1 MAENETELSLRGYYM
16 KNTTKII
23 ISLCVAL
30 VIVATVL
37 VVGLVKNSG
46 MLEETT
52 TKPAYSLQAT
62 TAPATVG
69 VTESWVDLDQMASEL
84 ATATDT
90 TDPSD
95 TTTDTT
101 ATTVA
106 PAIQTTIV
114 YIVYSETNVAQ
125 QTTES
130 LTVDDDDVPE
140 MAEYKYSV
148 DKSTGSV
155 TINKYLGD
163 DSVVWIPEK
172 ISGYT
177 VRAIGGKCFEKQSL
191 KGVVIP
197 ETVVTIGNN
206 AFQGCKNLSSVTFKG
221 APSTITVGDKA
232 FQNCGKLKSI
242 NLPAAKRIG
251 NLAFE
256 NCTSLEKIALEYG
269 TEEIGDWCFSKC
281 TSLKEVKIPE
291 SVSVVGQ
298 GAFSGEHPEDMV
310 VYCVEGSAGHEAVKQ
325 YDIKIE
331 FEAY

>member
-1 MAENETELSLRGYYM
+1 M

-30 VIVATVL
+30 VLVATVL
-37 VVGLVKNSG
+37 VVSLIKNSV
-46 MLEETT
+46 MVEEPT
-52 TKPAYSLQAT
+52 TKPAYSLQST
-62 TAPATVG
+62 TAPATIG

-95 TTTDTT
+95 TSTDTT
-101 ATTVA
+101 ATTV
-106 PAIQTTIV
+106 PPVIQTTIV
-114 YIVYSETNVAQ
+114 YVYTEYVTNAPV
-125 QTTES
+125 TES
-130 LTVDDDDVPE
+130 IAVDKNDVPE
-140 MAEYKYSV
+140 MAEYKYTV

-163 DSVVWIPEK
+163 DSVVLIPPT
-172 ISGYT
+172 IGGYT
-177 VRAIGGKCFEKQSL
+177 VRAIGSKCFEKQSL

-197 ETVVTIGNN
+197 EAVISIGNN
-206 AFQGCKNLSSVTFKG
+206 AFQGCKNLSSVTFEG

-232 FQNCGKLKSI
+232 FQNCGKLKLI

-256 NCTSLEKIALEYG
+256 NCTALEKISLEYG

-281 TSLKEVKIPE
+281 TSLKEVRIPE
-291 SVSVVGQ
+291 SVTVVGQ
-298 GAFSGEHPEDMV
+298 GAFSGEHPEEMV

-331 FEAY
+331 FES